1 MPIKEFPPHHA
12 SNMKVTQF
20 CSVCTDQ
27 NSITQLRRVEWWY
40 RIKYHLRGPPPLMQS
55 LLISSTKATGMPLA
69 YSNEAATPEIIS
81 MYNNYLI
88 SAICIH
94 FSKRSSN
101 HESNICNN
109 IAVEYYL
116 HIFLGVEFQY
126 HKKGG
131 SCCISQE
138 GE

>member
-55 LLISSTKATGMPLA
+55 PLISSTKATGMPLA

-94 FSKRSSN
+94 FSKRRF
-101 HESNICNN
+101 IITNN
-109 IAVEYYL
+109 LIGKVVIMKA
-116 HIFLGVEFQY
+116 IFVITLL
-126 HKKGG
+126 
-131 SCCISQE
+131 
-138 GE
+138 